1 MIFTGTSGFSYD
13 DWKGHFYP
21 ASMGKAKFLAYY
33 SNTFTACE
41 INSTYY
47 APASRRM
54 TEGLLR
60 KSEGRVT
67 FCMKANRRMTHQL
80 DADAAFYSGFRDALD
95 PMVREKKLGAVL
107 AQFPQSCRPDRRG
120 KDAVERIHGELGE
133 LPLVFEFR
141 QEKWA
146 DDRVFKWMSGRNI
159 GLCCVDEPRIRGL
172 FPPVVRVT
180 SKDIAYLRFHGRNA
194 EKWHNH
200 KEAYERYDYLYS
212 EEEIKQWVPKIKKLQ
227 QEAGSVFV
235 FYNNHYKAKA
245 VQNALQLKVL
255 LEGGE

>member
-21 ASMGKAKFLAYY
+21 AKMGKAKFLAYY
-33 SNTFTACE
+33 SNYFTACE

-47 APASRRM
+47 APPSRRM
-54 TEGLLR
+54 IEGLLR
-60 KSEGRVT
+60 KSEGKVT

-80 DADAAFYSGFRDALD
+80 DADAAFYSGFRDALE
-95 PMVREKKLGAVL
+95 PMVREEKLGAVL

-141 QEKWA
+141 QAKWA
-146 DDRVFKWMSGRNI
+146 DDRVFTWMSERNI
-159 GLCCVDEPRIRGL
+159 GLCCVDEPRIKGL
-172 FPPVVRVT
+172 FPPVVRAS
-180 SKDIAYLRFHGRNA
+180 SKDVAYLRFHGRNA

-200 KEAYERYDYLYS
+200 KEAYERYNYLYS
-212 EEEIKQWVPKIKKLQ
+212 EDEIKQWVPRIKKLE
-227 QEAGSVFV
+227 QETGKVFV

-255 LEGGE
+255 LEGDA